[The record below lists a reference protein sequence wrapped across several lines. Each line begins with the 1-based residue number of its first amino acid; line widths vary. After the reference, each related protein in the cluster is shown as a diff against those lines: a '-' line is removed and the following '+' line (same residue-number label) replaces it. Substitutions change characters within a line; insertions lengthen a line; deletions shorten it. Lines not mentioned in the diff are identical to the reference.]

1 MFHML
6 TDCPR
11 CYKQMHDEA
20 DSCPYCR
27 QYVPNASEMSGSGI
41 DGEAFIKFLV
51 LSVVIF
57 FGLGMALDYL
67 SWWSNWEFVPCM
79 LVAMVLG
86 GLVTAKLSD

>member
-1 MFHML
+1 ML
-6 TDCPR
+6 TDCPH
-11 CYKQMHDEA
+11 CYKQIHDEA
-20 DSCPYCR
+20 DYCPHCR

-41 DGEAFIKFLV
+41 DGEGFIKFLV
-51 LSVVIF
+51 LSVVVS

>member
-1 MFHML
+1 ML
-6 TDCPR
+6 TDCPH

-57 FGLGMALDYL
+57 EADPF
-67 SWWSNWEFVPCM
+67 P
-79 LVAMVLG
+79 
-86 GLVTAKLSD
+86 

>member
-6 TDCPR
+6 TDCPH

-20 DSCPYCR
+20 DYCPHCR

-41 DGEAFIKFLV
+41 DGEGFIKFLV
-51 LSVVIF
+51 LSVVVS